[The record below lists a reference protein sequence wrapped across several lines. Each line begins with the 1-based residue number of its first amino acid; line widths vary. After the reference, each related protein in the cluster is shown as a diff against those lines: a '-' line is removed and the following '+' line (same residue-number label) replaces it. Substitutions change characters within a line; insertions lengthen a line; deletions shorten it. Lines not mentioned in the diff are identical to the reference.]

1 LRKRNATLT
10 SLKKKAWRLFSEWI
24 RRKDSDE
31 GGTEH
36 CYTCLKLAH
45 WKELHAGHAI
55 PGRHNAVL
63 FDEDIVKPQ
72 CPICNVWKGG
82 QYHIFA
88 TKLIRAHG
96 MDWWEQKLIDSR
108 RVVKYTA
115 ADLEDLILELKQ
127 KLEQLNG
134 TDPRA
139 NRSEESPTEAEAA

>member
-1 LRKRNATLT
+1 M
-10 SLKKKAWRLFSEWI
+10 F
-24 RRKDSDE
+24 
-31 GGTEH
+31 
-36 CYTCLKLAH
+36 
-45 WKELHAGHAI
+45 WKEAHAGHAI
-55 PGRHNAVL
+55 PGRTNSVL
-63 FDEDIVKPQ
+63 FDADIVKPQ
-72 CPICNVWKGG
+72 CPTDNIWKGG

-96 MDWWEQKLIDSR
+96 MDWWEQKLIDSK

-139 NRSEESPTEAEAA
+139 DRRAESPEEAEAA